1 MYNNIIT
8 FGYIYGDI
16 EPRITDTLH
25 IHLYIPFIC
34 IYCKD
39 RAKTIRQVEKNEKS
53 FYLSKIAGRSAFFR
67 RAITSAGA
75 LEIQAQSL
83 CTVLYCNKR
92 ARNRQ
97 KYQVKPLNLENFT
110 WISDEF

>member
-8 FGYIYGDI
+8 FWYIYDDI

-34 IYCKD
+34 IYCKYC
-39 RAKTIRQVEKNEKS
+39 AKTIRQVEKNEKS

-67 RAITSAGA
+67 RALFKIRFVRWGSGNAGS
-75 LEIQAQSL
+75 I
-83 CTVLYCNKR
+83 VMYCNIL
-92 ARNRQ
+92 Q
-97 KYQVKPLNLENFT
+97 
-110 WISDEF
+110 